1 MKQRIQSAALR
12 MAALLGI
19 GTSILLTGCS
29 NSFFTAVT
37 SNPIASGSTYVYVTN
52 NASGAGGTVT
62 AYSLSSGVLTQLSGS
77 PYAVAAVPTSVVVA
91 PNNKFL
97 FVGTSIGVFLYTIN
111 TDGTLTQGN
120 SGTVVYIGQDTS
132 TTVQSMAVDSTSSWL
147 IIANQGSSIL
157 DALSLDPTTG
167 IPSSSTTSSAKLAA
181 ATPLQVAISPGN
193 KNVFVALGANGA
205 EALTFNSGSG
215 TPWGSTGTT
224 LSVAKTNG
232 SDNAVAVDS
241 TSTYVFVS
249 ESGTNQLR
257 AFSIA
262 NFSKSGETDYTTGQG
277 PSAVLADLSGD
288 FVYVANA
295 TDNTISAFSLS
306 AGALTAL
313 SDSPFSSAKSPVA
326 MAEDSTK
333 GFLLTIGTK
342 GNPNL
347 WVYNFDT
354 TTAGDLDVKTTTST
368 ASSSTSAATGIAAT
382 H

>member
-1 MKQRIQSAALR
+1 MKQRIQRAALR

-29 NSFFTAVT
+29 NSFFTPVNN
-37 SNPIASGSTYVYVTN
+37 NPIPSGSTYVYVTN
-52 NASGAGGTVT
+52 NASGAGGTIT
-62 AYSLSSGVLTQLSGS
+62 AYSLSSGALTQLSGS

-111 TDGTLTQGN
+111 TDGTLTEGN

-193 KNVFVALGANGA
+193 KNVFVALGANGT

-215 TPWGSTGTT
+215 TPWGDRK
-224 LSVAKTNG
+224 SV
-232 SDNAVAVDS
+232 V
-241 TSTYVFVS
+241 
-249 ESGTNQLR
+249 
-257 AFSIA
+257 
-262 NFSKSGETDYTTGQG
+262 
-277 PSAVLADLSGD
+277 
-288 FVYVANA
+288 
-295 TDNTISAFSLS
+295 
-306 AGALTAL
+306 
-313 SDSPFSSAKSPVA
+313 
-326 MAEDSTK
+326 
-333 GFLLTIGTK
+333 
-342 GNPNL
+342 
-347 WVYNFDT
+347 
-354 TTAGDLDVKTTTST
+354 
-368 ASSSTSAATGIAAT
+368 
-382 H
+382 